1 MNNSATKRLM
11 FKALLFFI
19 FLIDLGHSK
28 LFIFIFKNRKYF
40 EVIFAENFILQEI
53 MKKKILKTSDAWS
66 TCHLSQQTSKP
77 ACYIVD
83 CWIFSAEAG
92 AAAHVCM
99 KLLLLIYKAKCI
111 QLCPTN
117 KVI

>member
-1 MNNSATKRLM
+1 M

-66 TCHLSQQTSKP
+66 MSLLFQSPSKP
-77 ACYIVD
+77 AYYIED
-83 CWIFSAEAG
+83 FRISMQWGS
-92 AAAHVCM
+92 
-99 KLLLLIYKAKCI
+99 
-111 QLCPTN
+111 
-117 KVI
+117 